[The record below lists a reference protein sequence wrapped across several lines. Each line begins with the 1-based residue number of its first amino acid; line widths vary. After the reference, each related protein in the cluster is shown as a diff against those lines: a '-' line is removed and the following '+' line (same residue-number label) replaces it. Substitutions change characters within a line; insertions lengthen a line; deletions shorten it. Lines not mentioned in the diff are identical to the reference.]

1 MTPTSWR
8 ERSGQ
13 RGHCGWRR
21 GLVERTFV
29 SCSSWLR
36 LPSSASSASPAV
48 GSGLPLSVSASAS
61 SLGHL
66 CRPSTCTLLCGR
78 QVDRQ
83 HDPQFREEETASWGL
98 VPSLSPGRLWLGAVP
113 GSSLLKGG
121 ALLPHHLAQ
130 GTRGAPAPRTAR
142 SRAAALKEHLA
153 NVSLLILQLSEDG
166 RVLRWQVIN
175 LLRDKCDRYEAVKNS
190 SRHMS

>member
-1 MTPTSWR
+1 ML
-8 ERSGQ
+8 
-13 RGHCGWRR
+13 RGHLF
-21 GLVERTFV
+21 LVH
-29 SCSSWLR
+29 L
-36 LPSSASSASPAV
+36 
-48 GSGLPLSVSASAS
+48 GSGSLPRPPAPARQWGPAFLSLSQ
-61 SLGHL
+61 HL
-66 CRPSTCTLLCGR
+66 LPPWGTCADLLHLCGR

-98 VPSLSPGRLWLGAVP
+98 VPSLSPGCLWLGAVP

-130 GTRGAPAPRTAR
+130 GTREAPAPRTAR

-153 NVSLLILQLSEDG
+153 NVSLLIFQLSEDG